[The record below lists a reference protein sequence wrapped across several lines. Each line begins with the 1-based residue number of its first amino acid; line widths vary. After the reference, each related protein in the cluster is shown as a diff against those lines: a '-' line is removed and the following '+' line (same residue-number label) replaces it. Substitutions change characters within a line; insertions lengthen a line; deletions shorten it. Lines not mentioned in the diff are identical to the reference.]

1 VTVTFRRAG
10 PEDAVALRDLER
22 AASLAALGHVFP
34 PDRYPYPSEDVLA
47 RWHLVLTDPD
57 TMVDVVDGDPGLAC
71 GVAYDVHAAVRQV
84 AVSPARWGEGLG
96 RLALERAVG
105 ALSGAGATEVRLWCL
120 AENTR
125 ARAVYEHLGWR
136 VTGAEQPAPWA
147 PYPTEV
153 EYLLAPPRLAP

>member
-1 VTVTFRRAG
+1 MTASFRRAG

-34 PDRYPYPSEDVLA
+34 AERYPYPAGDVLA
-47 RWHLVLTDPD
+47 RWHLVLADPE
-57 TMVDVVDGDPGLAC
+57 TTVDVVDGDTGLAC
-71 GVAYDVHAAVRQV
+71 GVAYDVHASVRQL
-84 AVSPARWGEGLG
+84 AVSPERWGEGLG

-105 ALSGAGATEVRLWCL
+105 ALRDADAGEVRLWCL

-136 VTGAEQPAPWA
+136 VTGAEQPAPWP

-153 EYLLAPPRLAP
+153 EYLLTPPRLAP